1 MAKLKITES
10 QLERLRKNLNEDTDD
25 NRYQREITFNVIASN
40 ASFKGNEINDIPSSK
55 IRVSYLIEQD
65 VRSWGIKGISLYAI
79 TGPTEIEIEVDYYV
93 DSDNTMEETTVI
105 SLDWNKVI
113 VEEIE
118 GKGLITVGDEVDVYV
133 GNDNEGNLIV
143 NEINIVVYTL

>member
-1 MAKLKITES
+1 MAKLRITEA

-25 NRYQREITFNVIASN
+25 NRYQREVTLNVITSN

-55 IRVSYLIEQD
+55 IRVSYVIEQD
-65 VRSWGIKGISLYAI
+65 VRSWGIKDISLYAI
-79 TGPTEIEIEVDYYV
+79 TGPEQVEIEVDYYV

-105 SLDWNKVI
+105 SLDWSKI
-113 VEEIE
+113 TVEEFE
-118 GKGLITVGDEVDVYV
+118 GKGIITVGDEVEVYV

-143 NEINIVVYTL
+143 NEINVVVYTL